1 MRKRIRDYLQ
11 GPYWVIDVLPKQ
23 VSKESRGQ
31 FFAVED
37 YFLHDDRLAAIKEK
51 HINIVLKLNCYYP
64 VSLNQ
69 EDVVNPPVAH
79 LVEEMRRRDVLIM
92 VGDALIS
99 SSWDEMHLA
108 LYHADEELLE
118 LVRSIAFS
126 EGMFV
131 WELVDY

>member
-1 MRKRIRDYLQ
+1 MEKYEKRIRDYLQ

-69 EDVVNPPVAH
+69 KYAVNPP
-79 LVEEMRRRDVLIM
+79 LFI
-92 VGDALIS
+92 
-99 SSWDEMHLA
+99 
-108 LYHADEELLE
+108 LLK
-118 LVRSIAFS
+118 SCGA
-126 EGMFV
+126 GMI
-131 WELVDY
+131 